1 MQTKRYTSH
10 SIMNTDGKY
19 IIERKITEALMGA
32 IHMGKE
38 SIEYDGH
45 KLTIVKD
52 VIKDGR
58 RITTV
63 EVKPVDEAELT
74 DEELKDIADEERF
87 EYKRGN

>member
-1 MQTKRYTSH
+1 MQTKKYTSH

-32 IHMGKE
+32 IHKGQE

-45 KLTIVKD
+45 TLTIVKD

-58 RITTV
+58 RVTTV
-63 EVKPVDEAELT
+63 SVKPVEEVELT

-87 EYKRGN
+87 EYERGN